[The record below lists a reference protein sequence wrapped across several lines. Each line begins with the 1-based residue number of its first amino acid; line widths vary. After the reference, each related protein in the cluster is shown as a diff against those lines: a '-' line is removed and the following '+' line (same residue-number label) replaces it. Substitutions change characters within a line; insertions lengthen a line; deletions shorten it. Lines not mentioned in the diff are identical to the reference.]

1 MEVLIKGIGT
11 ILSGELGSPRIQGD
25 AVLIRDGRIA
35 AVGPMEEMDCSGAEA
50 VADANGTTLAP
61 GLIDSHVHPTFG
73 DWTPRQAVLGWVESA
88 LHGGVTTM
96 ISAGEVHVPGRPRDA
111 VGIKAM
117 AIAVQRAYSSFR
129 PGGVKMIAGAP
140 VPELEMTE
148 GDFEE
153 MAAAGIR
160 LVGEIGLG
168 SVRDAAPAAQ
178 VVRWARARGMVST
191 MHTGGPSVPGS
202 SAIDAAMVLAA
213 DPDVVGHVNG
223 GTTALPLDQ
232 VRCLCRE
239 CRGAIEIVHNG
250 NPLAALTAL
259 RTAREA
265 GRLERVIL
273 GTDSPSGSGTQP
285 LGMLR
290 LMALLCSLGQMPGEE
305 AFCLATGNTAR
316 VHKLDRG
323 RVRPGLAAD
332 LMLLDAPEGSAAAT
346 ACEALELG
354 DIPGVA
360 LVMVDGEIL
369 VSRSRN
375 TAPARR
381 QSTVTFRGGNSPPFQ
396 TSPLRE

>member
-1 MEVLIKGIGT
+1 MEMLIHGIGT
-11 ILSGELGSPRIQGD
+11 ILTGELGCPRIEGD
-25 AVLIRDGRIA
+25 AVLIRDGLIA
-35 AVGPMEEMDCSGAEA
+35 AAGPLDEMDSTAASVVVDAGGA
-50 VADANGTTLAP
+50 TLAP
-61 GLIDSHVHPTFG
+61 GLIDSHVHPAFG
-73 DWTPRQAVLGWVESA
+73 DWTPRQSALGWVESA

-96 ISAGEVHVPGRPRDA
+96 VSAGEVHLPGRPRD
-111 VGIKAM
+111 VTGIKAA
-117 AIAVQRAYSSFR
+117 AIAVQRAYANYR

-140 VPELEMTE
+140 VPELEMTG
-148 GDFEE
+148 GDFED

-168 SVRDAAPAAQ
+168 SVRDAVPAAQ

-202 SAIDAAMVLAA
+202 SAIDADLVLAA

-232 VRCLCRE
+232 VKCLCRE

-265 GRLERVIL
+265 GRLDRVIL

-290 LMALLCSLGQMPGEE
+290 LLSLLCSLGQLPAEE
-305 AFCLATGNTAR
+305 AICLATGNTAR

-332 LMLLDAPEGSAAAT
+332 LLLFDAPEGSAAAT
-346 ACEALELG
+346 ACESLSLG
-354 DIPGVA
+354 DIPGIG
-360 LVMVDGEIL
+360 LVMADGEIL
-369 VSRSRN
+369 VRRSRN

-381 QSTVTFRGGNSPPFQ
+381 QPTVTVRSAAPQLPV
-396 TSPLRE
+396 RE

>member
-1 MEVLIKGIGT
+1 MEVLIHGIGT
-11 ILSGELGSPRIQGD
+11 ILSGELSRPRVEGD
-25 AVLIRDGRIA
+25 ALLIREGRIA
-35 AVGPMEEMDCSGAEA
+35 AVGPVDEIGGTGAG
-50 VADANGTTLAP
+50 VVIDARGATLAP

-73 DWTPRQAVLGWVESA
+73 DWTPRQSALGWVESA

-96 ISAGEVHVPGRPRDA
+96 VSAGEVHLPGRPRDVA
-111 VGIKAM
+111 GIKAT
-117 AIAVQRAYSSFR
+117 AIAIQRAYSNFR
-129 PGGVKMIAGAP
+129 PGGVKMVAGAP
-140 VPELEMTE
+140 IPELEMTE
-148 GDFEE
+148 GDYED

-168 SVRDAAPAAQ
+168 SVRDAASAAQ
-178 VVRWARARGMVST
+178 AVRWARARGMVST
-191 MHTGGPSVPGS
+191 IHTGGPSVPGS
-202 SAIDAAMVLAA
+202 SAIDADLVLAA

-290 LMALLCSLGQMPGEE
+290 LLSLLCSLGQLPAEE
-305 AFCLATGNTAR
+305 AVCLATGNTAR
-316 VHKLDRG
+316 LHKLDRG

-332 LMLLDAPEGSAAAT
+332 LLLLDAPEGSAAAT
-346 ACEALELG
+346 ACEALSLG
-354 DIPGVA
+354 DIPGIG
-360 LVMVDGEIL
+360 LVMADGEIL
-369 VSRSRN
+369 VRRSRN

-381 QSTVTFRGGNSPPFQ
+381 QPTVTIRNANPSPPQ
-396 TSPLRE
+396 PSERE